1 MAVNKGVQQID
12 TDIEH
17 YLRRGMK
24 LEDFFTEYDGIYQKV
39 VELDSLVRIS
49 EQDIYKKFEYDEKCK
64 TQGIAIDEK
73 YNNLHSKKI
82 KAFDAKKIS
91 IANNIKSELSRILDK
106 YFDLTISDN
115 RMVSNVNIPQ
125 PTYIGQLRSV
135 FNKKSIEAISKHKIS
150 YEILSNKQDIVNILI
165 ECYICKL
172 LGINNI
178 FIEKE
183 MNKNKYKL
191 KYFKDSTN
199 QNITTINDIV
209 KDVINFLKNSNIT
222 NTESIKRSIDI
233 FIKICKKLAEL
244 QKKYNFIHRQLKAD
258 AILINTN
265 GDIIFQ
271 NLGLAYMRT
280 KVNNKI
286 VKIFIWKLE
295 DIRKLIINKK
305 YLCIYDEYLPFG
317 DLYTLLMGKLYNNV
331 LHNKYNLNESKRLYH
346 NNINKL
352 EANNLKLEDLNPQNM
367 LFKLIAYKLSRLL
380 YINFIIITKFY
391 TFHNLLEY
399 NHGKSLT
406 ENLNALLEKIGMIVI
421 ETDKI
426 YKILLQKGFTDE
438 EIMNF
443 VNFVNT
449 ANNDDIITRNGDKI
463 WWTYRILLNPQ
474 VDKDTYI
481 NYNLFRNEVNKT
493 GQSTLNKV
501 NKTKRIKTGV
511 FSSVSL
517 ANIEKKTRDTF
528 VKYININK
536 DKSYYNNT
544 RKKKITDN
552 KIKYMSTY
560 MLLVLYDEFFYYK
573 KLHNNNITTRNEIYQ
588 RPNEHSY
595 INPLLLTNNKDVLF
609 NTSLLLPKNTGLV
622 RKNSI
627 LRTEISSL

>member
-1 MAVNKGVQQID
+1 MVVNTGPQEINPN
-12 TDIEH
+12 IEA
-17 YLRRGMK
+17 YLRQGKR
-24 LEDFFTEYDGIYQKV
+24 LEDFFTEYDGIYQKG
-39 VELDSLVRIS
+39 VEINTLIRIS
-49 EQDIYKKFEYDEKCK
+49 EQDTYRKFEYDQECK
-64 TQGIAIDEK
+64 KKGVAIDKK
-73 YNNLHSKKI
+73 YNNLYSKKMNTI
-82 KAFDAKKIS
+82 EDKKKI
-91 IANNIKSELSRILDK
+91 IANNIKSELSRVLDK
-106 YFDLTISDN
+106 YFDLTNGDHRMISN
-115 RMVSNVNIPQ
+115 LNIPQ
-125 PTYIGQLRSV
+125 PTFTSQLRSV
-135 FNKKSIEAISKHKIS
+135 FNKKSMQAISKHKIS
-150 YEILSNKQDIVNILI
+150 SRILIDKQNIVNILI

-172 LGINNI
+172 LGIYNI
-178 FIEKE
+178 CIK
-183 MNKNKYKL
+183 NVINKYELIYL
-191 KYFKDSTN
+191 KQSTN
-199 QNITTINDIV
+199 QNTTTINNIV
-209 KDVINFLKNSNIT
+209 KDIISFFNSPNTT
-222 NTESIKRSIDI
+222 NNKERIQKSIDI
-233 FIKICKKLAEL
+233 FIKICKNLAKLQE
-244 QKKYNFIHRQLKAD
+244 KYNFIHRQLIAD
-258 AILINTN
+258 AILINAN
-265 GDIIFQ
+265 GDIVFQ

-286 VKIFIWKLE
+286 VKIFTWKFN
-295 DIRKLIINKK
+295 DIVQLLLHNE
-305 YLCIYDEYLPFG
+305 YLCIYEEYLPFG
-317 DLYTLLMGKLYNNV
+317 DLYTLLMNKLYNNV

-380 YINFIIITKFY
+380 YINFIIINQFY
-391 TFHNLLEY
+391 TFRNLVVY

-406 ENLNALLEKIGMIVI
+406 DNLNTLLENIGMTII
-421 ETDKI
+421 ETDQI
-426 YKILLQKGFTDE
+426 YIILLQKGFTDE

-443 VNFVNT
+443 VDFVNT
-449 ANNDDIITRNGDKI
+449 VNDDNIISRSGDKI
-463 WWTYRILLNPQ
+463 WWTYRILLNPVQ
-474 VDKDTYI
+474 STNKFI

-493 GQSTLNKV
+493 GQTTLNKV

-595 INPLLLTNNKDVLF
+595 INPLLLTNNKGVLF
-609 NTSLLLPKNTGLV
+609 NTSLLPKNTGLV

-627 LRTEISSL
+627 LQTEISSL